1 MEGSN
6 QSSPLSL
13 VLTKVDKLKEPKE
26 ASTKKD
32 NKAQPSDKELNT
44 QGKPLNNH
52 LKSRGKL
59 HSKAMEHFKG
69 KELFQVKAEFKEQP
83 IFKVKGSKP
92 KDKDYNTVKEFK
104 DKEFKGTEFKDK
116 EFRGKAY
123 NRVKVYNKVN
133 KDKLKV

>member
-1 MEGSN
+1 M
-6 QSSPLSL
+6 
-13 VLTKVDKLKEPKE
+13 
-26 ASTKKD
+26 
-32 NKAQPSDKELNT
+32 
-44 QGKPLNNH
+44 
-52 LKSRGKL
+52 
-59 HSKAMEHFKG
+59 
-69 KELFQVKAEFKEQP
+69 KAEFKEQP

-92 KDKDYNTVKEFK
+92 KDKDYNTVKEFKDKDYKDKDYRDKEFKVKEFK